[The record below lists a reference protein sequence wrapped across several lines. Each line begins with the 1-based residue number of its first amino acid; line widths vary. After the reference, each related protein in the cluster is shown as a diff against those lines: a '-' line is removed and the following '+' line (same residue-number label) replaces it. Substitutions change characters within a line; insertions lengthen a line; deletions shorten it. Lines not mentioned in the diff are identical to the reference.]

1 MTALETAFAREPL
14 FLLEGVQANTSPLP
28 YAALDGAA
36 DLQSTEP
43 EELAA
48 GMARLYREM
57 GLRVFGGC
65 CGTDARHMEAI
76 AREITQGGG

>member
-1 MTALETAFAREPL
+1 
-14 FLLEGVQANTSPLP
+14 
-28 YAALDGAA
+28 
-36 DLQSTEP
+36 
-43 EELAA
+43 
-48 GMARLYREM
+48 MARLYREM